1 MRLDDPLPDFPLDDD
16 ARAPEPGDR
25 FAREELALA
34 SRNRGLPLEALR
46 YDTTPSGLH
55 YLLNHF
61 DIPGADAAGW
71 TLEIGGRVARPTV
84 FRLDEILVRPAV
96 TRPITMECAG
106 NGRALMRPRP
116 VSQPWI
122 DAAVGTAVWTGTPLG
137 GLLDEVGVEAD
148 AVELVFTGIDA
159 GIEAGEVQ
167 RYRRSLTI
175 AEARSDDVLLVWA
188 MNGAPLEP
196 QHGAP
201 LRLIVA
207 GWYGMASVKWLGRIE
222 AVERPFDG
230 HYMVGTYRYAVRE
243 DELGEPATVQRVRAL
258 MVPPGIPHFFTR
270 QRFVAA
276 GRIALEGRA
285 WAGRRRV
292 ARVEIS
298 ADGGRSFR
306 DAGLE
311 EAGAP
316 CSWQRWTSDWD
327 ARPGEH
333 LLVVRATD
341 EAGEAQPLDPLWN
354 RAGVGNNV
362 AQRVEVVV
370 R

>member
-1 MRLDDPLPDFPLDDD
+1 MRLDDPLPDFPIADH

-25 FAREELALA
+25 FDRAELALA
-34 SRNRGLPLEALR
+34 FRNRGLPLEALR
-46 YDTTPSGLH
+46 YDTTPVGLH

-61 DIPGADAAGW
+61 DIPRADPADW
-71 TLEIGGRVARPTV
+71 TLEIGGQVKRPTA
-84 FRLDEILVRPAV
+84 FGMNEILTRPAV
-96 TRPITMECAG
+96 SRPITMECAG
-106 NGRALMRPRP
+106 NGRALMWPRP
-116 VSQPWI
+116 VSPPWI
-122 DAAVGTAVWTGTPLG
+122 DSAVGTAVWTGTPLR
-137 GLLDEVGVEAD
+137 GLLDEVGLEAE

-167 RYRRSLTI
+167 RYRRSLTV
-175 AEARSDDVLLVWA
+175 AEAGTDDVLLVWA

-207 GWYGMASVKWLGRIE
+207 GWYGMASVKWLARIE

-243 DELGEPATVQRVRAL
+243 GELGEPATVQRVRAL

-292 ARVEIS
+292 VRVELS
-298 ADGGRSFR
+298 ADGGARFR
-306 DAGLE
+306 DASLE

-316 CSWQRWTSDWD
+316 CCWQRWTFDWD
-327 ARPGEH
+327 ARSGEH

-341 EAGEAQPLDPLWN
+341 ETGEVQPLEPVWN